1 MASAEV
7 KVPWIEAVE
16 REPWTVGP
24 KRVLALFRW
33 NGAAFMALME
43 MSDSMGEGMA
53 RGFVTAEEVAKRAGV
68 SRSAVSR
75 TFTPG
80 ASVSQ
85 SVRRK
90 VLKAARELGYRVNR
104 LAQGLNNDR
113 SNLIG
118 VVGANLS
125 SPFISKQLDLLS
137 IGLLRKGLQCLLLNA
152 ADARKDIAP
161 LIELLFEFRAQAI
174 VVLSGEPPESIVDQC
189 IANGV
194 RLILINQKLERT
206 DTSMVLS
213 DDSRGADL
221 AAVRLIEAQCKKVA
235 VISSGSQTPAQ
246 VRRATA
252 FKQKM
257 ATAGVEVVA
266 WSGGPTSYES
276 GYQAG
281 CEVLKDEAIDGAF
294 CVTDLLALGFLDAA
308 RTEMHRRIPADLS
321 VVGFDDIPQ
330 ASWKSYEL
338 TTVAQSFTA
347 LTDHVLAALD
357 SDDAETRLRV
367 VPVAMVERKTARR

>member
-1 MASAEV
+1 
-7 KVPWIEAVE
+7 
-16 REPWTVGP
+16 
-24 KRVLALFRW
+24 
-33 NGAAFMALME
+33 
-43 MSDSMGEGMA
+43 MA

-118 VVGANLS
+118 VVGTNLS
-125 SPFISKQLDLLS
+125 APFISKQLDLLS
-137 IGLLRKGLQCLLLNA
+137 IGLLRRGLQCLLLNA

-174 VVLSGEPPESIVDQC
+174 VVLSGEPPSSIVDEC

-194 RLILINQKLERT
+194 RLILVNQRLDRT
-206 DTSMVLS
+206 DTNMVLS

-221 AAVRLIEAQCKKVA
+221 AALRLIAAKCRKVA
-235 VISSGSQTPAQ
+235 VVSSGSQTPAQ

-252 FKQKM
+252 FTQRM
-257 ATAGVEVVA
+257 QTAGIEVIA
-266 WSGGPTSYES
+266 WSDGPTSYES

-281 CEVLKDEAIDGAF
+281 CDLLRDKRIDGAF

-308 RTEMHRRIPADLS
+308 RIEMQRRVPQDVS

-330 ASWKSYEL
+330 AGWKSYEL
-338 TTVAQSFTA
+338 TTIAQSLSA
-347 LTDHVLAALD
+347 LTDNVLVALG
-357 SDDAETRLRV
+357 SDEPATRLQV
-367 VPVAMVERKTARR
+367 VPVSMIERKTVR

>member
-1 MASAEV
+1 
-7 KVPWIEAVE
+7 
-16 REPWTVGP
+16 
-24 KRVLALFRW
+24 
-33 NGAAFMALME
+33 
-43 MSDSMGEGMA
+43 MA

-85 SVRRK
+85 AVRRK

-118 VVGANLS
+118 VVGTNLS
-125 SPFISKQLDLLS
+125 APFISKQLDLLS
-137 IGLLRKGLQCLLLNA
+137 IGLLRRGLQCLLLNA

-174 VVLSGEPPESIVDQC
+174 VVLSGEPPTPIVDEC

-194 RLILINQKLERT
+194 RLILVNQRLDRT
-206 DTSMVLS
+206 DTNMVLS

-221 AAVRLIEAQCKKVA
+221 AALRLIAAKCKKVA
-235 VISSGSQTPAQ
+235 VVCSASQTPAQ

-252 FKQKM
+252 FTQRM
-257 ATAGVEVVA
+257 QATGIEVVA
-266 WSGGPTSYES
+266 WSDGPTSYES

-281 CEVLKDEAIDGAF
+281 RDLLRDKRIDGAF

-308 RTEMHRRIPADLS
+308 RIEMHRRVPQDVS

-330 ASWKSYEL
+330 AGWKSYEL
-338 TTVAQSFTA
+338 TTIEQSLSALTANVLTA
-347 LTDHVLAALD
+347 LETDEPA
-357 SDDAETRLRV
+357 TRLQV
-367 VPVAMVERKTARR
+367 VPVSLIERKTVR

>member
-1 MASAEV
+1 
-7 KVPWIEAVE
+7 
-16 REPWTVGP
+16 
-24 KRVLALFRW
+24 
-33 NGAAFMALME
+33 
-43 MSDSMGEGMA
+43 MA

-85 SVRRK
+85 AVRRK

-118 VVGANLS
+118 VVGTNLS
-125 SPFISKQLDLLS
+125 APFISKQLDLLS
-137 IGLLRKGLQCLLLNA
+137 IGLLRRGLQCLLLNA

-174 VVLSGEPPESIVDQC
+174 VVLSGEPPSSIVDEC

-194 RLILINQKLERT
+194 RLILVNQRLDRT
-206 DTSMVLS
+206 DTNMVLS
-213 DDSRGADL
+213 DDSHGADL
-221 AAVRLIEAQCKKVA
+221 AALRLIAAKCQKVA
-235 VISSGSQTPAQ
+235 VVSSASQTPAQ

-252 FKQKM
+252 FTQRM
-257 ATAGVEVVA
+257 QTAGVEVVA
-266 WSGGPTSYES
+266 WSDGPTGYES

-281 CEVLKDEAIDGAF
+281 CDLLRDKKIDGAF

-308 RTEMHRRIPADLS
+308 RIEMHRRVPEDVS
-321 VVGFDDIPQ
+321 VIGFDDIPQ
-330 ASWKSYEL
+330 AGWKSYEL
-338 TTVAQSFTA
+338 TTIVQSLSTLTANVLTA
-347 LTDHVLAALD
+347 LETNEPA
-357 SDDAETRLRV
+357 TRLQV
-367 VPVAMVERKTARR
+367 VPVSMVERKTVR

>member
-1 MASAEV
+1 
-7 KVPWIEAVE
+7 
-16 REPWTVGP
+16 
-24 KRVLALFRW
+24 
-33 NGAAFMALME
+33 
-43 MSDSMGEGMA
+43 MA

-85 SVRRK
+85 AVRRK

-118 VVGANLS
+118 VVGTNLS
-125 SPFISKQLDLLS
+125 APFISKQLDLLS
-137 IGLLRKGLQCLLLNA
+137 IGLLRRGLQCLLLNA

-174 VVLSGEPPESIVDQC
+174 VVLSGEPPSSIVDEC

-194 RLILINQKLERT
+194 RLILVNQRLDRT
-206 DTSMVLS
+206 DTNMVLS
-213 DDSRGADL
+213 DDSHGADL
-221 AAVRLIEAQCKKVA
+221 AALRLIAAKCQKVA
-235 VISSGSQTPAQ
+235 VVSSASQTPAQ

-252 FKQKM
+252 FTQRM
-257 ATAGVEVVA
+257 QTAGVEVVA
-266 WSGGPTSYES
+266 WSDGPTGYES

-281 CEVLKDEAIDGAF
+281 CDLLRDKKIDGAF

-308 RTEMHRRIPADLS
+308 RIEMHRRVPQDVS
-321 VVGFDDIPQ
+321 VIGFDDIPQ
-330 ASWKSYEL
+330 AGWKSYEL
-338 TTVAQSFTA
+338 TTIVQSLSTLTENVLTA
-347 LTDHVLAALD
+347 LETDEPA
-357 SDDAETRLRV
+357 TRLQV
-367 VPVAMVERKTARR
+367 VPVSMVERKTVR

>member
-1 MASAEV
+1 
-7 KVPWIEAVE
+7 
-16 REPWTVGP
+16 
-24 KRVLALFRW
+24 
-33 NGAAFMALME
+33 
-43 MSDSMGEGMA
+43 MA

-85 SVRRK
+85 AVRRK

-118 VVGANLS
+118 VVGTNLS
-125 SPFISKQLDLLS
+125 APFISKQLDLLS
-137 IGLLRKGLQCLLLNA
+137 IGLLRRGLQCLLLNA

-174 VVLSGEPPESIVDQC
+174 VVLSGEPPSSIVDEC

-194 RLILINQKLERT
+194 RLILVNQRLDRT
-206 DTSMVLS
+206 DTNMVLS
-213 DDSRGADL
+213 DDSHGADL
-221 AAVRLIEAQCKKVA
+221 AALRLIAAKCQKVA
-235 VISSGSQTPAQ
+235 VVSSASQTPAQ

-252 FKQKM
+252 FTQRM
-257 ATAGVEVVA
+257 QASGVDVVA
-266 WSGGPTSYES
+266 WSDGPTGYES

-281 CEVLKDEAIDGAF
+281 CDLLRDKKIDGAF

-308 RTEMHRRIPADLS
+308 RIEMHRRVPEDVS
-321 VVGFDDIPQ
+321 VIGFDDIPQ
-330 ASWKSYEL
+330 SGWKSYEL
-338 TTVAQSFTA
+338 TTIVQSLSTLTDNVLTA
-347 LTDHVLAALD
+347 LETDEPA
-357 SDDAETRLRV
+357 TRLQV
-367 VPVAMVERKTARR
+367 VPVSMIERKTVR

>member
-1 MASAEV
+1 
-7 KVPWIEAVE
+7 
-16 REPWTVGP
+16 
-24 KRVLALFRW
+24 
-33 NGAAFMALME
+33 
-43 MSDSMGEGMA
+43 MA

-85 SVRRK
+85 AVRRK

-118 VVGANLS
+118 VVGTNLS
-125 SPFISKQLDLLS
+125 APFISRQLDLLS
-137 IGLLRKGLQCLLLNA
+137 IGLLRRGLQCLLLNA

-174 VVLSGEPPESIVDQC
+174 VVLSGEPPSSIVDEC

-194 RLILINQKLERT
+194 RLILVNQRLDRT
-206 DTSMVLS
+206 DTNMVLS
-213 DDSRGADL
+213 DDSHGADL
-221 AAVRLIEAQCKKVA
+221 AALRLMSAKCKKVA
-235 VISSGSQTPAQ
+235 VVSSASQTPAQ

-252 FKQKM
+252 FSQRM
-257 ATAGVEVVA
+257 QTAGIEVVA
-266 WSGGPTSYES
+266 WSDGPTGYES

-281 CEVLKDEAIDGAF
+281 CELLRDKKIDGAF

-308 RTEMHRRIPADLS
+308 RIEMQRRVPEDLS
-321 VVGFDDIPQ
+321 IIGFDDIPQ
-330 ASWKSYEL
+330 AGWKSYEL
-338 TTVAQSFTA
+338 TTIVQSLTTLTDNVLTA
-347 LTDHVLAALD
+347 LETDEPA
-357 SDDAETRLRV
+357 TRLQV
-367 VPVAMVERKTARR
+367 VPVSMIERKTVR

>member
-1 MASAEV
+1 M
-7 KVPWIEAVE
+7 
-16 REPWTVGP
+16 T
-24 KRVLALFRW
+24 
-33 NGAAFMALME
+33 
-43 MSDSMGEGMA
+43 
-53 RGFVTAEEVAKRAGV
+53 RGFVTAEDVAKRAGV

-80 ASVSQ
+80 GSVSKT
-85 SVRRK
+85 VRRK

-104 LAQGLNNDR
+104 LAQGLNSER

-174 VVLSGEPPESIVDQC
+174 VVLSGEPPSSIVDEC

-194 RLILINQKLERT
+194 RLILINQRLDRT
-206 DTSMVLS
+206 DTNMVLS

-221 AAVRLIEAQCKKVA
+221 AAMRLIKAKCKRVA
-235 VISSGSQTPAQ
+235 VILSGSRTPAQ
-246 VRRATA
+246 MRRASA
-252 FKQKM
+252 FTQRM
-257 ATAGVEVVA
+257 QAAGIEVVS
-266 WSGGPTSYES
+266 WSDGTTSYES
-276 GYQAG
+276 GLKAG
-281 CEVLKDEAIDGAF
+281 RDILHDKMIDGAF

-308 RTEMHRRIPADLS
+308 RLMGRRVPQDVSI
-321 VVGFDDIPQ
+321 VGFDDIPQ
-330 ASWKSYEL
+330 AGWEGYQL
-338 TTVAQSFTA
+338 TTISQSLTVLTEKVLGA
-347 LTDHVLAALD
+347 LE
-357 SDDAETRLRV
+357 SDDPETRMQV
-367 VPVAMVERKTARR
+367 VPVNLIERGTVR

>member
-1 MASAEV
+1 
-7 KVPWIEAVE
+7 
-16 REPWTVGP
+16 
-24 KRVLALFRW
+24 
-33 NGAAFMALME
+33 
-43 MSDSMGEGMA
+43 MA

-118 VVGANLS
+118 VVGTNLS
-125 SPFISKQLDLLS
+125 APFISKQLDLLS
-137 IGLLRKGLQCLLLNA
+137 IGLLRRGLQCLLLNA

-174 VVLSGEPPESIVDQC
+174 VVLSGEPPSSIVDEC

-194 RLILINQKLERT
+194 RLILVNQRLDRT
-206 DTSMVLS
+206 DTNMVLS

-221 AAVRLIEAQCKKVA
+221 AALRLIAAKCKKVA
-235 VISSGSQTPAQ
+235 VVSSGSQTPAQ

-252 FKQKM
+252 FTQRVQ
-257 ATAGVEVVA
+257 TAGIEVVA
-266 WSGGPTSYES
+266 WSDGPTSYES

-281 CEVLKDEAIDGAF
+281 CDLLRDKRIDGAF

-308 RTEMHRRIPADLS
+308 RIEMHRRVPQDVSI
-321 VVGFDDIPQ
+321 VGFDDIPQ
-330 ASWKSYEL
+330 AGWKSYEL
-338 TTVAQSFTA
+338 TTIAQSLSA
-347 LTDHVLAALD
+347 LTDNVLVALG
-357 SDDAETRLRV
+357 SDEPATRLQV
-367 VPVAMVERKTARR
+367 VPVSMIERKTVR

>member
-1 MASAEV
+1 
-7 KVPWIEAVE
+7 
-16 REPWTVGP
+16 
-24 KRVLALFRW
+24 
-33 NGAAFMALME
+33 
-43 MSDSMGEGMA
+43 MA

-85 SVRRK
+85 AVRRK

-118 VVGANLS
+118 VVGTNLS
-125 SPFISKQLDLLS
+125 APFISKQLDLLS
-137 IGLLRKGLQCLLLNA
+137 IGLLRRGLQCLLLNA

-174 VVLSGEPPESIVDQC
+174 VVLSGEPPSSIVDEC

-194 RLILINQKLERT
+194 RLILVNQRLDRT
-206 DTSMVLS
+206 DTNMVLS
-213 DDSRGADL
+213 DDSHGADL
-221 AAVRLIEAQCKKVA
+221 AALRLIAAKCQKVA
-235 VISSGSQTPAQ
+235 VVSSASQTPAQ

-252 FKQKM
+252 FTQRM
-257 ATAGVEVVA
+257 QTAGVEVVA
-266 WSGGPTSYES
+266 WSDGPTGYES

-281 CEVLKDEAIDGAF
+281 CEILRDKMIDGAF

-308 RTEMHRRIPADLS
+308 RIEMHRRVPEDVS
-321 VVGFDDIPQ
+321 VIGFDDIPQ
-330 ASWKSYEL
+330 AGWKSYEL
-338 TTVAQSFTA
+338 TTIVQSLSTLTDNVLTA
-347 LTDHVLAALD
+347 LETDEPA
-357 SDDAETRLRV
+357 TRLQV
-367 VPVAMVERKTARR
+367 VPVSMIERKTVR

>member
-1 MASAEV
+1 
-7 KVPWIEAVE
+7 
-16 REPWTVGP
+16 
-24 KRVLALFRW
+24 
-33 NGAAFMALME
+33 
-43 MSDSMGEGMA
+43 MA

-118 VVGANLS
+118 VVGTNLS
-125 SPFISKQLDLLS
+125 APFISKQLDLLS
-137 IGLLRKGLQCLLLNA
+137 IGLLRRGLQCLLLNA

-174 VVLSGEPPESIVDQC
+174 VVLSGEPPSSIVDEC

-194 RLILINQKLERT
+194 RLILVNQRLDRT
-206 DTSMVLS
+206 DTNMVLS
-213 DDSRGADL
+213 DDSHGADL
-221 AAVRLIEAQCKKVA
+221 AALRLIAAKCKKVA
-235 VISSGSQTPAQ
+235 VISSASQTPAQ

-252 FKQKM
+252 FTQRM
-257 ATAGVEVVA
+257 QAAGIEVVA
-266 WSGGPTSYES
+266 WSDGPTSYES

-281 CEVLKDEAIDGAF
+281 CDLLRDKRIDGAF

-308 RTEMHRRIPADLS
+308 RIEMHRRVPQDVS

-330 ASWKSYEL
+330 AGWKSYEL
-338 TTVAQSFTA
+338 TTIVQSLSTLTENVLTA
-347 LTDHVLAALD
+347 LETDEPA
-357 SDDAETRLRV
+357 TRLQV
-367 VPVAMVERKTARR
+367 VPVSMVERKTVR

>member
-1 MASAEV
+1 M
-7 KVPWIEAVE
+7 
-16 REPWTVGP
+16 T
-24 KRVLALFRW
+24 
-33 NGAAFMALME
+33 
-43 MSDSMGEGMA
+43 

-85 SVRRK
+85 AVRRK

-118 VVGANLS
+118 VVGTNLS
-125 SPFISKQLDLLS
+125 APFISRQLDLLS
-137 IGLLRKGLQCLLLNA
+137 IGLLRRGLQCLLLNA

-174 VVLSGEPPESIVDQC
+174 VVLSGEPPSSIVDEC

-194 RLILINQKLERT
+194 RLILVNQRLDRT
-206 DTSMVLS
+206 DTNMVLS
-213 DDSRGADL
+213 DDSHGADL
-221 AAVRLIEAQCKKVA
+221 AALRLMSAKCKKVA
-235 VISSGSQTPAQ
+235 VVSSASQTPAQ

-252 FKQKM
+252 FSQRM
-257 ATAGVEVVA
+257 QTAGIEVVA
-266 WSGGPTSYES
+266 WSDGPTGYES

-281 CEVLKDEAIDGAF
+281 CELLRDKKIDGAF

-308 RTEMHRRIPADLS
+308 RIEMQRRVPEDLS
-321 VVGFDDIPQ
+321 IIGFDDIPQ
-330 ASWKSYEL
+330 AGWKSYEL
-338 TTVAQSFTA
+338 TTIVQSLTTLTDNVLTA
-347 LTDHVLAALD
+347 LETDEPA
-357 SDDAETRLRV
+357 TRLQV
-367 VPVAMVERKTARR
+367 VPVSMIERKTVR

>member
-1 MASAEV
+1 
-7 KVPWIEAVE
+7 
-16 REPWTVGP
+16 
-24 KRVLALFRW
+24 
-33 NGAAFMALME
+33 
-43 MSDSMGEGMA
+43 MA

-118 VVGANLS
+118 VVGTNLS
-125 SPFISKQLDLLS
+125 APFISKQLDLLS
-137 IGLLRKGLQCLLLNA
+137 IGLLRRGLQCLLLNA

-174 VVLSGEPPESIVDQC
+174 VVLSGEPPSSIVDEC

-194 RLILINQKLERT
+194 RLILVNQRLDRT
-206 DTSMVLS
+206 DTNMVLS

-221 AAVRLIEAQCKKVA
+221 AALRLIAAKCRKVA
-235 VISSGSQTPAQ
+235 VVSSGSQTPAQ

-252 FKQKM
+252 FTQRM
-257 ATAGVEVVA
+257 QTAGIEVVA
-266 WSGGPTSYES
+266 WSDGPTSYES

-281 CEVLKDEAIDGAF
+281 CDLLRDKRVDGAF

-308 RTEMHRRIPADLS
+308 RIEMHRRVPQDVS

-330 ASWKSYEL
+330 AGWKSYEL
-338 TTVAQSFTA
+338 TTIAQSLSA
-347 LTDHVLAALD
+347 LTDNVLVALG
-357 SDDAETRLRV
+357 SDEPATRLQV
-367 VPVAMVERKTARR
+367 VPVSMIERKTVR

>member
-1 MASAEV
+1 
-7 KVPWIEAVE
+7 
-16 REPWTVGP
+16 
-24 KRVLALFRW
+24 
-33 NGAAFMALME
+33 
-43 MSDSMGEGMA
+43 MA

-85 SVRRK
+85 AVRRK

-118 VVGANLS
+118 VVGTNLS
-125 SPFISKQLDLLS
+125 APFISKQLDLLS
-137 IGLLRKGLQCLLLNA
+137 IGLLRRGLQCLLLNA

-174 VVLSGEPPESIVDQC
+174 VVLSGEPPSSIVDEC

-194 RLILINQKLERT
+194 RLILVNQRLDRT
-206 DTSMVLS
+206 DTNMVLS
-213 DDSRGADL
+213 DDSHGADL
-221 AAVRLIEAQCKKVA
+221 AALRLIAAKCQKVA
-235 VISSGSQTPAQ
+235 VVSSASQTPAQ

-252 FKQKM
+252 FTQRM
-257 ATAGVEVVA
+257 QTAGVEVVA
-266 WSGGPTSYES
+266 WSDGPTGYES

-281 CEVLKDEAIDGAF
+281 CDLLRDQKIDGAF

-308 RTEMHRRIPADLS
+308 RIEMHRRVPQDVS
-321 VVGFDDIPQ
+321 VIGFDDIPQ
-330 ASWKSYEL
+330 AGWKSYEL
-338 TTVAQSFTA
+338 TTIVQSLSTLTENVLTA
-347 LTDHVLAALD
+347 LETDEPA
-357 SDDAETRLRV
+357 TRLQV
-367 VPVAMVERKTARR
+367 VPVSMVERKTVR

>member
-1 MASAEV
+1 
-7 KVPWIEAVE
+7 
-16 REPWTVGP
+16 
-24 KRVLALFRW
+24 
-33 NGAAFMALME
+33 
-43 MSDSMGEGMA
+43 MA

-85 SVRRK
+85 AVRRK

-118 VVGANLS
+118 VVGTNLS
-125 SPFISKQLDLLS
+125 APFISKQLDLLS
-137 IGLLRKGLQCLLLNA
+137 IGLLRRGLQCLLLNA

-174 VVLSGEPPESIVDQC
+174 VVLSGEPPSSIVDEC

-194 RLILINQKLERT
+194 RLILVNQRLDRT
-206 DTSMVLS
+206 DTNMVLS
-213 DDSRGADL
+213 DDSHGADL
-221 AAVRLIEAQCKKVA
+221 AALRLIAARCQKVA
-235 VISSGSQTPAQ
+235 VVSSASQTPAQ

-252 FKQKM
+252 FTQRM
-257 ATAGVEVVA
+257 QTAGVQVVA
-266 WSGGPTSYES
+266 WSDGPTGYES

-281 CEVLKDEAIDGAF
+281 CEILRDKKIDGAF

-308 RTEMHRRIPADLS
+308 RIEMHRRVPEDVS
-321 VVGFDDIPQ
+321 VIGFDDIPQ
-330 ASWKSYEL
+330 AGWKSYEL
-338 TTVAQSFTA
+338 TTIVQSLSTLTDNVLTA
-347 LTDHVLAALD
+347 LETDEPA
-357 SDDAETRLRV
+357 TRLQV
-367 VPVAMVERKTARR
+367 VPVSMVERKTVR

>member
-1 MASAEV
+1 
-7 KVPWIEAVE
+7 
-16 REPWTVGP
+16 
-24 KRVLALFRW
+24 
-33 NGAAFMALME
+33 
-43 MSDSMGEGMA
+43 MGEGMA

-308 RTEMHRRIPADLS
+308 RTEMNRRIPADLS

-357 SDDAETRLRV
+357 SDDAETRLQV

>member
-1 MASAEV
+1 
-7 KVPWIEAVE
+7 
-16 REPWTVGP
+16 
-24 KRVLALFRW
+24 
-33 NGAAFMALME
+33 
-43 MSDSMGEGMA
+43 MA

-85 SVRRK
+85 AVRRK

-118 VVGANLS
+118 VVGTNLS
-125 SPFISKQLDLLS
+125 APFISKQLDLLS
-137 IGLLRKGLQCLLLNA
+137 IGLLRRGLQCLLLNA

-174 VVLSGEPPESIVDQC
+174 VVLSGEPPSSIVDEC

-194 RLILINQKLERT
+194 RLILVNQRLDRT
-206 DTSMVLS
+206 DTNMVLS
-213 DDSRGADL
+213 DDSHGADL
-221 AAVRLIEAQCKKVA
+221 AALRLIAAKCQKVA
-235 VISSGSQTPAQ
+235 VVSSASQTPAQ

-252 FKQKM
+252 FTQRM
-257 ATAGVEVVA
+257 QTAGVEVVA
-266 WSGGPTSYES
+266 WSDGPTGYES

-281 CEVLKDEAIDGAF
+281 CEILRDKKIDGAF

-308 RTEMHRRIPADLS
+308 RIEMHRRVPEDVS
-321 VVGFDDIPQ
+321 VIGFDDIPQ
-330 ASWKSYEL
+330 AGWKSYDL
-338 TTVAQSFTA
+338 TTIVQSLSTLTDNVLTA
-347 LTDHVLAALD
+347 LETDEPA
-357 SDDAETRLRV
+357 TRLQV
-367 VPVAMVERKTARR
+367 VPVSMIERKTVR

>member
-1 MASAEV
+1 
-7 KVPWIEAVE
+7 
-16 REPWTVGP
+16 
-24 KRVLALFRW
+24 
-33 NGAAFMALME
+33 
-43 MSDSMGEGMA
+43 MA

-118 VVGANLS
+118 VVGTNLS
-125 SPFISKQLDLLS
+125 APFISKQLDLLS
-137 IGLLRKGLQCLLLNA
+137 IGLLRRGLQCLLLNA

-174 VVLSGEPPESIVDQC
+174 VVLSGEPPSSIVDEC

-194 RLILINQKLERT
+194 RLILVNQRLDRT
-206 DTSMVLS
+206 DTNMVLS

-221 AAVRLIEAQCKKVA
+221 AALRLIAAKCSKVA
-235 VISSGSQTPAQ
+235 VVSSGSQTPAQ

-252 FKQKM
+252 FTQRM
-257 ATAGVEVVA
+257 QTAGIEVVA
-266 WSGGPTSYES
+266 WSDGPTSYES

-281 CEVLKDEAIDGAF
+281 CDLLRDKRIDGAF

-308 RTEMHRRIPADLS
+308 RIEMHRRVPQDVSI
-321 VVGFDDIPQ
+321 VGFDDIPQ
-330 ASWKSYEL
+330 AGWKSYEL
-338 TTVAQSFTA
+338 TTIEQSLSA
-347 LTDHVLAALD
+347 LTANVLAALETD
-357 SDDAETRLRV
+357 EPATRLQV
-367 VPVAMVERKTARR
+367 VPVSMIERKTVR

>member
-1 MASAEV
+1 
-7 KVPWIEAVE
+7 
-16 REPWTVGP
+16 
-24 KRVLALFRW
+24 
-33 NGAAFMALME
+33 
-43 MSDSMGEGMA
+43 MA

-118 VVGANLS
+118 VVGTNLS
-125 SPFISKQLDLLS
+125 APFISKQLDLLS
-137 IGLLRKGLQCLLLNA
+137 IGLLRRGLQCLLLNA

-174 VVLSGEPPESIVDQC
+174 VVLSGEPPSSIVDEC

-194 RLILINQKLERT
+194 RLILVNQRLDRT
-206 DTSMVLS
+206 DTNMVLS

-221 AAVRLIEAQCKKVA
+221 AALRLIAAKCKKVA
-235 VISSGSQTPAQ
+235 VVSSGSQTPAQ

-252 FKQKM
+252 FTQRM
-257 ATAGVEVVA
+257 QTAGIEVVG
-266 WSGGPTSYES
+266 WSDGPTSYES

-281 CEVLKDEAIDGAF
+281 CDLLRDKRIDGAF

-308 RTEMHRRIPADLS
+308 RIEMHRRVPQDVSI
-321 VVGFDDIPQ
+321 VGFDDIPQ
-330 ASWKSYEL
+330 AGWKSYEL
-338 TTVAQSFTA
+338 TTIAQSLSA
-347 LTDHVLAALD
+347 LTDNVLVALG
-357 SDDAETRLRV
+357 SDEPATRLQV
-367 VPVAMVERKTARR
+367 VPVSMIERKTVR

>member
-1 MASAEV
+1 
-7 KVPWIEAVE
+7 
-16 REPWTVGP
+16 
-24 KRVLALFRW
+24 
-33 NGAAFMALME
+33 
-43 MSDSMGEGMA
+43 MA

-85 SVRRK
+85 AVRRK

-118 VVGANLS
+118 VVGTNLS
-125 SPFISKQLDLLS
+125 APFISKQLDLLS
-137 IGLLRKGLQCLLLNA
+137 IGLLRRGLQCLLLNA

-174 VVLSGEPPESIVDQC
+174 VVLSGEPPSSIVDEC

-194 RLILINQKLERT
+194 RLILVNQRLDRT
-206 DTSMVLS
+206 DTNMVLS
-213 DDSRGADL
+213 DDSHGADL
-221 AAVRLIEAQCKKVA
+221 AALRLIAAKCQKVA
-235 VISSGSQTPAQ
+235 VVSSASQTPAQ

-252 FKQKM
+252 FTQRM
-257 ATAGVEVVA
+257 QTAGVEVVA
-266 WSGGPTSYES
+266 WSDGPTGYES

-281 CEVLKDEAIDGAF
+281 CEILRDKKIDGAF

-308 RTEMHRRIPADLS
+308 RIEMHRRVPEDVS
-321 VVGFDDIPQ
+321 VIGFDDIPQ
-330 ASWKSYEL
+330 AGWKSYEL
-338 TTVAQSFTA
+338 TTIVQSLSTLTDNVLTA
-347 LTDHVLAALD
+347 LETDEPA
-357 SDDAETRLRV
+357 TRLQV
-367 VPVAMVERKTARR
+367 VPVSMIERKTVR

>member
-1 MASAEV
+1 
-7 KVPWIEAVE
+7 
-16 REPWTVGP
+16 
-24 KRVLALFRW
+24 
-33 NGAAFMALME
+33 
-43 MSDSMGEGMA
+43 MA

-85 SVRRK
+85 PVRRK

-118 VVGANLS
+118 VVGTNLS
-125 SPFISKQLDLLS
+125 APFISKQLDLLS
-137 IGLLRKGLQCLLLNA
+137 IGLLRRGLQCLLLNA

-174 VVLSGEPPESIVDQC
+174 VVLSGEPPSSIVDEC

-194 RLILINQKLERT
+194 RLILVNQRLDRT
-206 DTSMVLS
+206 DTNMVLS
-213 DDSRGADL
+213 DDSHGADL
-221 AAVRLIEAQCKKVA
+221 AALRLIAAKCKKVA
-235 VISSGSQTPAQ
+235 VVSSASQTPAQ

-252 FKQKM
+252 FTQRM
-257 ATAGVEVVA
+257 QTAGIEVVA
-266 WSGGPTSYES
+266 WSDGPTSYES

-281 CEVLKDEAIDGAF
+281 CDLLRDKRIDGAF

-308 RTEMHRRIPADLS
+308 RIEMHRRVPQDVS

-330 ASWKSYEL
+330 AGWKSYEL
-338 TTVAQSFTA
+338 TTIEQSLSTLTANVLTA
-347 LTDHVLAALD
+347 LETDEPA
-357 SDDAETRLRV
+357 TRLQV
-367 VPVAMVERKTARR
+367 VPVSMIERKTVR

>member
-1 MASAEV
+1 
-7 KVPWIEAVE
+7 
-16 REPWTVGP
+16 
-24 KRVLALFRW
+24 
-33 NGAAFMALME
+33 
-43 MSDSMGEGMA
+43 MA

-85 SVRRK
+85 PVRRK

-118 VVGANLS
+118 VVGTNLS
-125 SPFISKQLDLLS
+125 APFISKQLDLLS
-137 IGLLRKGLQCLLLNA
+137 IGLLRRGLQCLLLNA

-174 VVLSGEPPESIVDQC
+174 VVLSGEPPSSIVDEC

-194 RLILINQKLERT
+194 RLILVNQRLDRT
-206 DTSMVLS
+206 DTNMVLS

-221 AAVRLIEAQCKKVA
+221 AALRLLAAKCKKVA
-235 VISSGSQTPAQ
+235 VVSSASQTPAQ

-252 FKQKM
+252 FTQRM
-257 ATAGVEVVA
+257 QTAGIEVVV
-266 WSGGPTSYES
+266 WSDGPTSYES

-281 CEVLKDEAIDGAF
+281 CDLLRDKRIDGAF

-308 RTEMHRRIPADLS
+308 RIEMHRRVPQDVSI
-321 VVGFDDIPQ
+321 VGFDDIPQ
-330 ASWKSYEL
+330 AGWKSYEL
-338 TTVAQSFTA
+338 TTIAQSLSA
-347 LTDHVLAALD
+347 LTDNVLVALG
-357 SDDAETRLRV
+357 SDEPATRLQV
-367 VPVAMVERKTARR
+367 VPVSMIERKTVR

>member
-1 MASAEV
+1 
-7 KVPWIEAVE
+7 
-16 REPWTVGP
+16 
-24 KRVLALFRW
+24 
-33 NGAAFMALME
+33 
-43 MSDSMGEGMA
+43 MA

-85 SVRRK
+85 AVRRK

-118 VVGANLS
+118 VVGTNLS
-125 SPFISKQLDLLS
+125 APFISKQLDLLS
-137 IGLLRKGLQCLLLNA
+137 IGLLRRGLQCLLLNA

-174 VVLSGEPPESIVDQC
+174 VVLSGEPPSSIVDEC

-194 RLILINQKLERT
+194 RLILVNQRLDRT
-206 DTSMVLS
+206 DTNMVLS
-213 DDSRGADL
+213 DDSHGADL
-221 AAVRLIEAQCKKVA
+221 AALRLISARCKKVA
-235 VISSGSQTPAQ
+235 VVSSASQTPAQ

-252 FKQKM
+252 FTQRM
-257 ATAGVEVVA
+257 QTAGVEVVA
-266 WSGGPTSYES
+266 WSDGPTGYES

-281 CEVLKDEAIDGAF
+281 CDLLRDKKIDAAF

-308 RTEMHRRIPADLS
+308 RIEMHRRVPEDVS
-321 VVGFDDIPQ
+321 VIGFDDIPQ
-330 ASWKSYEL
+330 AGWKSYEL
-338 TTVAQSFTA
+338 TTIVQSLSTLTDNVLTA
-347 LTDHVLAALD
+347 LETDEPA
-357 SDDAETRLRV
+357 TRVQV
-367 VPVAMVERKTARR
+367 VPVSMIERKTVR